1 MKQEE
6 LEKLITKYNDAYRKG
21 EPLVSDSTY
30 DDLLDKFKELYP
42 DSILLKKSVIETV
55 EPTSRKRKLPIPM
68 FSLEK
73 KKSVKEIMD
82 WLDSF
87 NVDENELLVLTPKFD
102 GCSGCFDEG
111 EGIGYTRGDGTE
123 GQDITHH
130 LRTITSFEERSD
142 IISFTF
148 GEIIMKK
155 SVFEEKYKG
164 KYKSARNMVAGLLNR
179 EDTSTEILKDVDYLR
194 YGVND
199 GLSDKSFQLHGNI
212 PFALCKSGGIDEE
225 TLNKLYS
232 DWSKDYQID
241 GIVIDINSS
250 KLRKQ
255 LGRLPNNNPAYAIAY
270 KNPEWSGKHE
280 TIVKS
285 IEFNVSKQG
294 KLKPVIIIEPVDIDG
309 VIVERVTGYNAK
321 YVFDNNIAEDSEI
334 EITRSGDVIPK
345 HLKTLSHN
353 TSNVF
358 ELMDES
364 AVCPCCGE
372 PTKWDETMTE
382 LLCVNPTC
390 KDMLLGKLEH
400 FFSTLEVEDFARPS
414 IKSLYEEGF
423 SELEDILTI
432 EKGTLSKF
440 QGWGETSAENLL
452 KQFRKL
458 KEVGVPLA
466 RLFHALDLF
475 EGVLGEKTAQLI
487 IDNSDQ
493 ESADFPNMVDLCKIK
508 GVAEITAKAFIRGID
523 KYVELPQLP
532 IKISYTQSPKTE
544 TKGDKFNGMKVCFTG
559 VRDNELEN
567 EIKANGG
574 EVVSGV
580 SKTTTHLIVKDMTE
594 QTLSSSKSVKA
605 KQLGVIVIDIESF
618 KKL

>member
-1 MKQEE
+1 MIQQE
-6 LEKLITKYNDAYRKG
+6 LEKLILKYNNAYRKG

-30 DDLLDKFKELYP
+30 DNLMDKLKELYP
-42 DSILLKKSVIETV
+42 SSTLLKKSVIE

-73 KKSVKEIMD
+73 KKSVQEIVD
-82 WLDSF
+82 WLNSLK
-87 NVDENELLVLTPKFD
+87 VDKDEFLVLTPKFD
-102 GCSGCFDEG
+102 GCSGCFNEY
-111 EGIGYTRGDGTE
+111 EGIGYTRGNGTE

-130 LRTITSFEERSD
+130 LRTITGFDENIGGDACLS
-142 IISFTF
+142 F

-155 SVFEEKYKG
+155 STFETKYKG
-164 KYKSARNMVAGLLNR
+164 EYKSARNMIAGILNR
-179 EDTSTEILKDVDYLR
+179 EDTSTEILKDVDFLR
-194 YGVND
+194 YGVGD
-199 GLSDKSFQLHGNI
+199 GLSKKSAQLYSGI
-212 PFALCKSGGIDEE
+212 PF
-225 TLNKLYS
+225 TLNKLNELNEEVLNKLYT
-232 DWSKDYQID
+232 DWSKEYQID

-250 KLRKQ
+250 ELRTK
-255 LGRLPNNNPAYAIAY
+255 LGRLSNGNPAYAVAY

-321 YVFDNNIAEDSEI
+321 YVFDNNIAEGSEI

-345 HLKTLSHN
+345 HLKTLSYN
-353 TSNVF
+353 QDNVF
-358 ELMDES
+358 ALMDEVT
-364 AVCPCCGE
+364 VCPCCGE

-382 LLCVNPTC
+382 IVCINPGC

-400 FFSTLEVEDFARPS
+400 FFSTVEIEDFSRPS
-414 IKSLYEEGF
+414 IKKLYEEGF
-423 SELEDILTI
+423 ESIESILNI
-432 EKGTLSKF
+432 NKDLLSSF
-440 QGWGETSAENLL
+440 EGWGETSAENLL

-458 KEVGVPLA
+458 KEVGAPLA
-466 RLFHALDLF
+466 RLFHALDIF

-493 ESADFPNMVDLCKIK
+493 ESADFPNLVDLCKIK
-508 GVAEITAKAFIRGID
+508 GVAEITAKAFIYGID
-523 KYVELPQLP
+523 RYVKLPPLS
-532 IKISYTQSPKTE
+532 INISYVQSPKTE

-559 VRDNELEN
+559 VRDNELEK
-567 EIKANGG
+567 EIKSNGG

-580 SKTTTHLIVKDMTE
+580 SKTTTHLIVKDMTD